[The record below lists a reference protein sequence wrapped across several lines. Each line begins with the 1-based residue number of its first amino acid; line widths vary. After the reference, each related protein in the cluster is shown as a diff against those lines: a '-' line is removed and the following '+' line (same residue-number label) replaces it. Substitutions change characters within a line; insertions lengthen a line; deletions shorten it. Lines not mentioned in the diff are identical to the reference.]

1 MKESSD
7 LSQIF
12 LKRVWTEILLWGPS
26 QRSSVAIS
34 YKEISFRVLPVD
46 LLKRSCTEILP
57 GHLFWR
63 SCAET
68 WHRDLLQRS
77 YQKVSYINLA
87 KRTLL
92 ESLYRR
98 FHKEILCRNIA
109 KRFVEI
115 LPRRPLQRSCQETS
129 YRALVRRSCQD
140 TSSADLAQRQCQ
152 QISMILP
159 RVSYIHLAKRAF
171 IESLYRAERSRL
183 DILARGL
190 AKRPVAKCHTCHAK
204 YRGVTG
210 D

>member
-1 MKESSD
+1 MPRG
-7 LSQIF
+7 LLQRTCI
-12 LKRVWTEILLWGPS
+12 EISCNKLA
-26 QRSSVAIS
+26 QRS
-34 YKEISFRVLPVD
+34 L
-46 LLKRSCTEILP
+46 TEILP
-57 GHLFWR
+57 
-63 SCAET
+63 
-68 WHRDLLQRS
+68 RDLF
-77 YQKVSYINLA
+77 
-87 KRTLL
+87 L
-92 ESLYRR
+92 ESL
-98 FHKEILCRNIA
+98 HRNIA